1 MHKTLL
7 LMMLS
12 LALTLSAPIHA
23 DDLGELR
30 KALAMIAPDTQPDAI
45 TLSAIPGLYE
55 IVYGTDVFY
64 MTKDGRYMLQ
74 GDVIDMVQRRNATE
88 AKRAEVRLKELG
100 AIKEESMIV
109 FAPKETKH
117 TLTVFT
123 DIDCGY
129 CRKLHSEI
137 AELNSHGIKVRYL
150 AFPRAGLDSPS
161 YDKAVT
167 VWCSKDRNQA
177 MTSAKS
183 DEVLEKKTC
192 DNPVKQHMALAKKL
206 NVTGT
211 PTLMLE
217 DGQFIPGF
225 VPVDKLIKLLDEN
238 KNKA

>member
-1 MHKTLL
+1 
-7 LMMLS
+7 MLS
-12 LALTLSAPIHA
+12 VLLTLSASIHA
-23 DDLGELR
+23 DDLTGLHNT
-30 KALAMIAPDTQPDAI
+30 LAVAIPDAKPDSI

-55 IVYGTDVFY
+55 VVYGTDVFY

-74 GDVIDMVQRRNATE
+74 GDVIDMDKHQNTTE

-100 AIKEESMIV
+100 AVTEDSMIV

-117 TLTVFT
+117 TLTIFT
-123 DIDCGY
+123 DIDCAY
-129 CRKLHSEI
+129 CRKLHSEM
-137 AELNSHGIKVRYL
+137 AELNKQGIRIRYL

-183 DEVLEKKTC
+183 GEDLEKKTC

-211 PTLMLE
+211 PTMMLE
-217 DGQFIPGF
+217 DGQLIPGF
-225 VPVDKLIKLLDEN
+225 IPADKLIKLLDEN